1 MKKYKILITNDD
13 GLFTEGLFPLID
25 EIKEIAEVSVVIPE
39 KEMSAVSHSLTL
51 LSPVRVKDVKINNYK
66 IKLVSGTPA
75 DCVRLGII
83 EFQKKKTDIVISGI
97 NQGAN
102 LGQDVIYSG
111 TVAAATEAIFLN
123 TSAIAVSSYGKNNY
137 SYIAKIIKNIV
148 ELILKTKN
156 KFLLNINFPAKK
168 PKGIKI
174 TTLGIRKYEDI
185 VHKKIDPL
193 GIPYYWLKSSLI
205 KNVTQKSHY
214 TDISSLKE
222 GFISITPLTYDI
234 TNYQQID
241 EIKELFK
248 DFSI

>member
-1 MKKYKILITNDD
+1 MKNYKILITNDD

-25 EIKEIAEVSVVIPE
+25 EIKKIAEVCVIIPE

-51 LSPVRVKDVKINNYK
+51 LLPVRVKDVKINTYK

-97 NQGAN
+97 NKTPN

-111 TVAAATEAIFLN
+111 TVAAAREAIFLN
-123 TSAIAVSSYGKNNY
+123 TSAIAVSSCGKNNY
-137 SYIAKIIKNIV
+137 SYIAKITKNIV
-148 ELILKTKN
+148 ELILKTKS
-156 KFLLNINFPAKK
+156 KFLLNINFPYKK

-174 TTLGIRKYEDI
+174 TTLGIRRYKDI
-185 VHKKIDPL
+185 VHKKIDPI
-193 GIPYYWLKSSLI
+193 GIPYYWLKSSLV
-205 KNVTQKSHY
+205 KNVVQKNSN
-214 TDISSLKE
+214 TDVSSVEE

-248 DFSI
+248 NFRI